1 MKTINISD
9 DTHKA
14 LKAYCMRTGTKLQV
28 IADKALAA
36 WLRRAAK

>member
-9 DTHKA
+9 ETHKA
-14 LKAYCMRTGTKLQV
+14 LRAYCMKTGTKLQA

-36 WLRRAAK
+36 WLRKAAR

>member
-9 DTHKA
+9 ETHKA
-14 LKAYCMRTGTKLQV
+14 LRAYCMKTGTKLQS

-36 WLRRAAK
+36 WLRKASK

>member
-9 DTHKA
+9 ETHKA
-14 LKAYCMRTGTKLQV
+14 LRAYCMKTGTKLQA

-36 WLRRAAK
+36 WLRKAGK

>member
-9 DTHKA
+9 DTHKS
-14 LKAYCMRTGTKLQV
+14 LKAYCMKTGTKLQA

-36 WLRRAAK
+36 WLRRASK